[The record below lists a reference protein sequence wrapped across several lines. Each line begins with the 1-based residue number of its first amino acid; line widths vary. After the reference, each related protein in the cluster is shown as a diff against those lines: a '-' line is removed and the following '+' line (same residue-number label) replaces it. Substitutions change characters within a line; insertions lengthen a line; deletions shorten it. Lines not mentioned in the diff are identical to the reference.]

1 MIHLSKWKLRIAAAG
16 AILTLPHTAMAQGLL
31 DLNDSSLRSEL
42 QTRYDAGL
50 AATLDPAIYTAND
63 PRYLWASEAK
73 VQCAIAI
80 GFMKSST
87 RDPVSIG
94 KCEDAY
100 IRMQQVPAPPPLA
113 AAPPAPEAPEPD
125 YCSESLAGI
134 VFFEFD
140 SAVTPESSTQTIDA
154 VATNYRTCGW
164 RNLTVTG
171 HADRAGSDG
180 YNDALSIRRAQ
191 AVSSLL
197 SARGVGS
204 ENLAV
209 EAKGESQPRVPTA
222 DGERN
227 PQNRR
232 VEITVN

>member
-16 AILTLPHTAMAQGLL
+16 AVLALPHAAMAQGLQ

-50 AATLDPAIYTAND
+50 AATLDPAIYAAND
-63 PRYLWASEAK
+63 PRYIWASEAK
-73 VQCAIAI
+73 IQCAIAI

-87 RDPVSIG
+87 RDPVSIS

-100 IRMQQVPAPPPLA
+100 VRMQQVPAPPTL
-113 AAPPAPEAPEPD
+113 AAPPAAPEAPKPE

-197 SARGVGS
+197 GARGVGS
-204 ENLAV
+204 ENIAV